1 MCMENLKT
9 KLKEILDSNK
19 TIFKEYLKFSLKV
32 TSCEDEH
39 LYSITFEGRDFPF
52 NMKSYL
58 EPSEGTV
65 LIKEYLL
72 ELGLSEES

>member
-1 MCMENLKT
+1 MEHLKT
-9 KLKEILDSNK
+9 QLKEILDSNK
-19 TIFKEYLKFSLKV
+19 TIFKEYLTFSLKV
-32 TSCEDEH
+32 TSYEDEH

-52 NMKSYL
+52 NMKSVL
-58 EPSEGTV
+58 EPNEGIA